1 MTIIKKIIITIIKS
15 LKNLDKK
22 ILKILKYGLR
32 FCFAILVL
40 SAIILFTYLFFVH
53 SGFIF
58 QIGLLTFQIGLCFI
72 AEFFA
77 SAIAVDTI
85 SKHNL

>member
-1 MTIIKKIIITIIKS
+1 MLKQMLNKIIDT

-22 ILKILKYGLR
+22 IIKILKYGLK

-40 SAIILFTYLFFVH
+40 SAIILVTYLFFVH
-53 SGFIF
+53 SDFVF

-85 SKHNL
+85 SKQSS

>member
-1 MTIIKKIIITIIKS
+1 MIKQIFNKLLDT

-22 ILKILKYGLR
+22 ILKILNYGLK
-32 FCFAILVL
+32 FCFGIIII
-40 SAIILFTYLFFVH
+40 SALILFTYLFFVH
-53 SGFIF
+53 SDFLF

-77 SAIAVDTI
+77 SAITVDAI
-85 SKHNL
+85 SKQQI

>member
-1 MTIIKKIIITIIKS
+1 MIKQIINKLLDT

-22 ILKILKYGLR
+22 ILKILNYGLK
-32 FCFAILVL
+32 FCFGIIII
-40 SAIILFTYLFFVH
+40 SALILFTYLFFIH
-53 SGFIF
+53 NDFLF

-77 SAIAVDTI
+77 SAITIDTI
-85 SKHNL
+85 SKQNL